1 MPSQDTQTEPR
12 NRPPIFGERLPG
24 IRAAST
30 SSGDNFSLDL
40 LAGRYSLFCVYGS
53 ATHPAAQD
61 ALAKLAAASHLFHA
75 DERVLVAISN
85 DARDKSQPVFE
96 ALSRSCLM
104 IWDSDRHVVRNW
116 GLLSENGRALRA
128 CWILVDPGFRVMA
141 AWPLDKGE
149 DAVAAFEALGAPA
162 DHAGV
167 AMHAPVLIVP
177 RVFEP
182 DFCDRLIS
190 YFDNTGCEESGV
202 TRERDGKT
210 VVELAPKS
218 KRRKDCMIEDA
229 ELRAAAMRRVYFRLA
244 PEIEKTFNFKPTRME
259 RYLVGRYD
267 SGGAGFFKPHRDN
280 TTKGTAHRRFA
291 VSINLNQ
298 RDYIGGELIFR
309 EFGLKRYRPPAGGAI
324 VFSCSL
330 MHEVTPVLKGSR
342 YAFLPFLYDDAAAAL
357 REANNGYLDESV
369 GQYQQ
374 GTRSNGDDTHRYE
387 AEDSGQRVAAA
398 E

>member
-1 MPSQDTQTEPR
+1 MSPQHAQNEPR
-12 NRPPIFGERLPG
+12 TRPPIFGERLPS

-61 ALAKLAAASHLFHA
+61 ALGKLAGASHLFHA
-75 DERVLVAISN
+75 DERVLAAISN

-104 IWDSDRHVVRNW
+104 IWDSDRQVVRNW
-116 GLLSENGRALRA
+116 GLLSDNGRALRA

-141 AWPLDKGE
+141 AWPLDKGD
-149 DAVAAFEALGAPA
+149 DAISAFEALGAPA

-167 AMHAPVLIVP
+167 PMHAPVLIVP
-177 RVFEP
+177 RIFEP
-182 DFCDRLIS
+182 EFCQRLMS
-190 YFDNTGCEESGV
+190 YFDNTGAEESGV

-210 VVELAPKS
+210 VVELAPNS

-229 ELRAAAMRRVYFRLA
+229 ELRAAAMRRIYFRLA

-259 RYLVGRYD
+259 RYLIGRYD

-291 VSINLNQ
+291 VSVNLNQ

-309 EFGLKRYRPPAGGAI
+309 EFGLKRYRPPAGGAL
-324 VFSCSL
+324 VFGCSL

-342 YAFLPFLYDDAAAAL
+342 YAFLPFLYDDAAAEV
-357 REANNGYLDESV
+357 REANNAYLDESV
-369 GQYQQ
+369 GQYQPDASEREK
-374 GTRSNGDDTHRYE
+374 GTDEHEVGDGY
-387 AEDSGQRVAAA
+387 QRVAAA